1 MICAIGQ
8 AITVRDNGYSGS
20 TFRRNGCGRTIFDSL
35 VQQQVRPLAARLP
48 PRRDAAA
55 GRDSVVE
62 FREQFKGV
70 FEDVALLFDR
80 KGYGVLRT

>member
-1 MICAIGQ
+1 MIYAVGR
-8 AITVRDNGYSGS
+8 ATKVRDNGYPRSP
-20 TFRRNGCGRTIFDSL
+20 FRRNGCGRTIFDSL

-62 FREQFKGV
+62 FREQFEGV
-70 FEDVALLFDR
+70 FEDVTLLFDR